1 MPMPLKLL
9 PLLLWALAGSARAAD
24 ETKSALAREPSG
36 WTDLLPGK
44 DLAGWKRIA
53 LAPDTKLG
61 SKNPWKVEEG
71 LLVCDGVGVK
81 EMLLHD
87 KELGD
92 GILHV
97 EWRFRK
103 VADDKPDKN
112 AEKKDYNSGVYV
124 RTAADGRVWHQVQI
138 AHQDKPP
145 LLGDV
150 FGDTPVKGK
159 IERLVIRG
167 KGSQRAHPPGEWNT
181 YEITAKGKSIAVW
194 INGATTC
201 TWDDCP
207 LSKGHAGLQAEF
219 FFIEFRNLKH
229 KSLP

>member
-1 MPMPLKLL
+1 MPTKLL
-9 PLLLWALAGSARAAD
+9 SVLFALALVGFARA
-24 ETKSALAREPSG
+24 EEEGKSALAREPSG
-36 WTDLLPGK
+36 WTDLLPAK
-44 DLAGWKRIA
+44 DFAGWKRIA

-61 SKNPWKVEEG
+61 EKNPWKVEKG
-71 LLVCDGVGVK
+71 LLLCDGVGVK

-87 KELGD
+87 KELEG

-103 VADDKPDKN
+103 LADD
-112 AEKKDYNSGVYV
+112 AERKDYNSGVYV
-124 RTAADGRVWHQVQI
+124 RTGGDGKIWHQVQI

-167 KGSQRAHPPGEWNT
+167 KGSERAHPPGEWNT
-181 YEITAKGKSIAVW
+181 YEITAKEKSIAVW

-201 TWDDCP
+201 TWDECP
-207 LSKGHAGLQAEF
+207 LTKGHVGLQAEF
-219 FFIEFRNLKH
+219 FFIEFRNLKY

>member
-1 MPMPLKLL
+1 MPVKLL
-9 PLLLWALAGSARAAD
+9 TMLCVFALAGSASAED
-24 ETKSALAREPSG
+24 EGKSALARQPDG
-36 WTDLLPGK
+36 WTDLMPRK
-44 DLAGWKRIA
+44 NLAGWKRIA

-61 SKNPWKVEEG
+61 SKNPWKVEG
-71 LLVCDGVGVK
+71 DVLVCDGVGVK
-81 EMLLHD
+81 EMLLWD

-103 VADDKPDKN
+103 VGDD
-112 AEKKDYNSGVYV
+112 AERKDYNSGVYV
-124 RTAADGRVWHQVQI
+124 RTSADGAVWHQVQI

-150 FGDTPVKGK
+150 FGDRPVGGK
-159 IERLVIRG
+159 VERFVIRG
-167 KGSQRAHPPGEWNT
+167 KGPDRARPPGEWNT
-181 YEITAKGKSIAVW
+181 YEITAKSRSLAVW

-207 LSKGHAGLQAEF
+207 LSKGHVGLQAEF
-219 FFIEFRNLKH
+219 FFIEFRNVKF
-229 KSLP
+229 KASP